1 MSTSPNFGLTMQL
14 VNELRRLGATRIKIG
29 DTEVVFD
36 GPPIQVQP
44 PEQPADEAALKRMH
58 EQLMYGSS
66 D

>member
-1 MSTSPNFGLTMQL
+1 MQL